1 VKGPVG
7 PFLLERAI
15 VMNIRFPQSF
25 EASPI
30 RLGVLPAAML
40 VLVLGTVREAAAQTQ
55 LPGPYSSF
63 NANQYS
69 GPLYYNAGYAQY
81 GLPGVGVSPWNPIVQ
96 AQLNLGMRTAR
107 YNMYSAWADQSN
119 AAANLYYQQAVNQ
132 QIQNA
137 KALQAMQP
145 HYDVETRAPRP
156 VSRSNAPAKRNLSKS
171 DVLKQD
177 GQVVWPAT
185 LPTSNEL
192 DKARSGAESAIRVAV
207 KEFETDGKASIS
219 SVAEAKSQLFAY
231 GKPALEQL
239 ARANRE
245 EAKKLL
251 EFLASLEQ
259 VLNSLAGE

>member
-1 VKGPVG
+1 MNTR
-7 PFLLERAI
+7 FRQTF
-15 VMNIRFPQSF
+15 NIRPGKFGRYS
-25 EASPI
+25 AAVLL
-30 RLGVLPAAML
+30 LGLP
-40 VLVLGTVREAAAQTQ
+40 GTAREAAAQTQ
-55 LPGPYSSF
+55 ALPGPYTSY
-63 NANQYS
+63 NTNQYT
-69 GPLYYNAGYAQY
+69 GPLYYNPGYAQY

-137 KALQAMQP
+137 RMMQQP
-145 HYDVETRAPRP
+145 PIQPRYDVETRAPRP
-156 VSRSNAPAKRNLSKS
+156 VSQPDPEAKKLLAKS
-171 DVLKQD
+171 AVLKED
-177 GQVVWPAT
+177 GQVVWPAMA
-185 LPTSNEL
+185 PSSNEL

-207 KEFETDGKASIS
+207 KEFETSGKASIA
-219 SVAEAKSQLFAY
+219 SVAEAKSQLVEY

-251 EFLASLEQ
+251 KFLASLEQ